1 MGVGTNIEIMIGF
14 GTKSVAPMMEKV
26 EPKKAMTSAKFL
38 DFDKEKVQVLT
49 LDQLRRTHKENNI
62 DGKPMREMY
71 HFQLLDSLMEQ
82 ADKRNMKLEIY
93 DLFAAHNR
101 DKNQPG
107 VSLLPQVEEKFG
119 KQAVE
124 AHILRRVYAN
134 IRIKDYDD
142 KTYTTNLAVAF
153 HQKGVQMALGNN
165 VKICHNQMMLGNKD
179 FYAATYSDRGRTKD
193 QPSVTMFPEIFSQW
207 LDSAEESIMGERKRI
222 ERMKQVILKPEQIFM
237 MLGMLHCM
245 RVQHDTDKKAIRNS
259 SVYPLTQTQLNTFT
273 ESLMVKNQQKGEV
286 SLWDVYDSATDLYKG
301 NSMEI
306 PQVLPQNSAMAVFL
320 EENYS
325 I

>member
-1 MGVGTNIEIMIGF
+1 MMNFGFTNAQNEPQMQ
-14 GTKSVAPMMEKV
+14 KV
-26 EPKKAMTSAKFL
+26 ETPKALDSTKFL
-38 DFDKEKVQVLT
+38 DFEKQKVQILT
-49 LDQLRRTHKENNI
+49 LDQLRKTHKENNI
-62 DGKPMREMY
+62 NGQPMREMY

-82 ADKRNMKLEIY
+82 ADKRNLKLEVY

-107 VSLLPQVEEKFG
+107 VSLLPQVEEKYG
-119 KQAVE
+119 KQAIE

-142 KTYTTNLAVAF
+142 DTYTTNLAVAF

-179 FYAATYSDRGRTKD
+179 YYIATYSDRGGRKSEL
-193 QPSVTMFPEIFSQW
+193 PSVTKFPEIFGGW
-207 LDSAEESIMGERKRI
+207 LDTIENSIFAERERI
-222 ERMKQVILKPEQIFM
+222 SRMKNVTLTPEQLFL
-237 MLGMLHCM
+237 MLGMLHCI
-245 RVQHDTDKKAIRNS
+245 RLQHDTDYKAIRNGDL
-259 SVYPLTQTQLNTFT
+259 YPLSQTQLNSFT
-273 ESLMVKNQQKGEV
+273 EKLMLKNVQNQKV
-286 SLWDVYDSATDLYKG
+286 TLWDVYDAATDLYKG

-306 PQVLPQNSAMAVFL
+306 PNVLPQNSIMARFL